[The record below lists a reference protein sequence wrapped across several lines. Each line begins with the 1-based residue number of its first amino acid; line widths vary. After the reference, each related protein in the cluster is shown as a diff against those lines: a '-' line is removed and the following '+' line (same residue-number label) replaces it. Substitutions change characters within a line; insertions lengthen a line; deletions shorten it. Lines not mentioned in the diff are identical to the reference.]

1 MIHRSGGPSI
11 CNGDRLW
18 WIETEIVAGSMT
30 FRRIAAVPFNDDL
43 SRSPQQQRFE
53 TMFDAK
59 RLLDQFL
66 GAQGD
71 PRGQRQ
77 GEASW
82 SDLARGA
89 GDALSRGTNGPLGNV
104 LGGFGGGAL
113 AGGLASVLL
122 GSKQGR
128 KLAGNALTLGGM
140 AVVGA
145 LAYQAYKNWQ
155 AGQTPQATASVAM
168 LPPPDNTPFNPVAEA
183 DQQSLS
189 RNLLRAMISAAKAD
203 GHVDATEQ
211 ANIFAQMDKMTLAAD
226 DKAFVIDELRKPM
239 DIDAVARGARTAEE
253 AAEIYVAS
261 LLAVDVDNA
270 AERGYLDLLAARL
283 KLDPKLVAHLH
294 VTVEGA
300 TEKAVV
306 AAS

>member
-1 MIHRSGGPSI
+1 M
-11 CNGDRLW
+11 L
-18 WIETEIVAGSMT
+18 
-30 FRRIAAVPFNDDL
+30 
-43 SRSPQQQRFE
+43 
-53 TMFDAK
+53 DAK
-59 RLLDQFL
+59 NLLDQFL
-66 GAQGD
+66 GAQGN
-71 PRGQRQ
+71 PRSKQPG
-77 GEASW
+77 GASW

-89 GDALSRGTNGPLGNV
+89 GDALSKGATGPLGNV

-128 KLAGNALTLGGM
+128 KLAGNAVTLGGM
-140 AVVGA
+140 AIVGA

-155 AGQTPQATASVAM
+155 AGQTPQTYAPVAM

-189 RNLLRAMISAAKAD
+189 RNLLRAMISAAKSD

-211 ANIFAQMDKMTLAAD
+211 ANIFAQMDKMALAAD

-239 DIDAVARGARTAEE
+239 DIDAVAHGARSAEE

-270 AERGYLDLLAARL
+270 AERGYLDMLAARL

-294 VTVEGA
+294 ATVEGA
-300 TEKAVV
+300 TEKTVI
-306 AAS
+306 AAR

>member
-1 MIHRSGGPSI
+1 
-11 CNGDRLW
+11 
-18 WIETEIVAGSMT
+18 
-30 FRRIAAVPFNDDL
+30 
-43 SRSPQQQRFE
+43 
-53 TMFDAK
+53 MFDAK

-66 GAQGD
+66 GSQGD
-71 PRGQRQ
+71 PRGQQ
-77 GEASW
+77 QSGASW
-82 SDLARGA
+82 GDLARGA
-89 GDALSRGTNGPLGNV
+89 GDALNRGAGGNLGSV

-145 LAYQAYKNWQ
+145 LAYQAYKNYQ
-155 AGQTPQATASVAM
+155 AGQQPQTATPVAM
-168 LPPPDNTPFNPVAEA
+168 LPPPGNTPFNPAAEA

-211 ANIFAQMDKMTLAAD
+211 ANIFGQMDKMALDAD
-226 DKAFVIDELRKPM
+226 DKSFVIDELRKPL
-239 DIDAVARGARTAEE
+239 DIDAVARAARTPEE
-253 AAEIYVAS
+253 ATEIYVAS

-270 AERGYLDLLAARL
+270 SERGYLDMLAARL
-283 KLDPKLVAHLH
+283 NLEPKLVAHLH
-294 VTVEGA
+294 ATVEGA
-300 TEKAVV
+300 TEKAS
-306 AAS
+306 APAS

>member
-1 MIHRSGGPSI
+1 
-11 CNGDRLW
+11 
-18 WIETEIVAGSMT
+18 
-30 FRRIAAVPFNDDL
+30 
-43 SRSPQQQRFE
+43 
-53 TMFDAK
+53 MFDAK

-66 GAQGD
+66 GSQSFGSNAD
-71 PRGQRQ
+71 PRNQQPGSS
-77 GEASW
+77 SW
-82 SDLARGA
+82 GDLARGA
-89 GDALSRGTNGPLGNV
+89 GDALNRGTGGNLGGV

-128 KLAGNALTLGGM
+128 KLAGNAVMLGGV
-140 AVVGA
+140 AVVGT

-155 AGQTPQATASVAM
+155 AGQAPQPQQSSVPM
-168 LPPPDNTPFNPVAEA
+168 LPPPRETPFNPSSEA

-211 ANIFAQMDKMTLAAD
+211 ANIFAQMDKMTLDAA
-226 DKAFVIDELRKPM
+226 DKAFVIDELRKPL
-239 DIDAVARGARTAEE
+239 DIDAVAGAARTPEE

-270 AERGYLDLLAARL
+270 SERGYLDMLAARL

-294 VTVEGA
+294 ATVEGA
-300 TEKAVV
+300 TEKVS
-306 AAS
+306 AATSG